1 MNKKFLRKIAILC
14 GVSVLTAFGV
24 FGCGKKEEVPADET
38 AEATSG
44 AEAEAQA
51 ESLTAQGHTVAGS
64 TVEGDTA
71 AGDAAAGSAA
81 AEETA
86 GAEEPTAAAEASG
99 AEGSVDHI
107 VPKPDEIDEQIK
119 EEFLNEISGEM
130 DLEGAW
136 EDEVSQRAHMN
147 VTKNEDGSY
156 NIVVRWGSSA
166 FETSVWEI
174 HGTYDEVSGMLSYQD
189 GAYSIHTADEKGNE
203 TISGEETTNG
213 AFMKEGEKLR
223 WSDSKAPDDGLFVK
237 Q

>member
-1 MNKKFLRKIAILC
+1 MNKKFLRKMAILC

-24 FGCGKKEEVPADET
+24 FGCGKKEEAPAEET

-81 AEETA
+81 EE
-86 GAEEPTAAAEASG
+86 ETAAAEASG
-99 AEGSVDHI
+99 AEDTVDHI

-166 FETSVWEI
+166 SETSVWEI
-174 HGTYDEVSGMLSYQD
+174 HGTYDEVSGMLAYQD

-203 TISGEETTNG
+203 TVSGEETTNG